1 VLLLPLLVL
10 ISPPTIFVQQHV
22 IKSKQIGTYKNV
34 FRNMCEI
41 KKYSITSIKH
51 NLHMCRG

>member
-41 KKYSITSIKH
+41 KKI
-51 NLHMCRG
+51 